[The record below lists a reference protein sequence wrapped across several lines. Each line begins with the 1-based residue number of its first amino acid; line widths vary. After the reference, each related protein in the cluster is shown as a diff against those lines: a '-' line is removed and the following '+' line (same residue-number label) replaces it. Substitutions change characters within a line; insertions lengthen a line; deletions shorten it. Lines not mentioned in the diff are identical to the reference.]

1 MFIKKKIQHGIR
13 EIFPKERIVG
23 IFEVN
28 SFSHH
33 TKIVH
38 EVQHYYIITKTVKKK
53 KWRQKGTCTKIRRY
67 SIITLLQKQFKKR
80 DTRRGHVY

>member
-1 MFIKKKIQHGIR
+1 MFIKKKFQHGIR
-13 EIFPKERIVG
+13 EIFPEERIVG

-38 EVQHYYIITKTVKKK
+38 EVQHYYIITKTVKKTVASE
-53 KWRQKGTCTKIRRY
+53 G
-67 SIITLLQKQFKKR
+67 
-80 DTRRGHVY
+80 DVY